1 MERQAAMQLL
11 NTLAQGID
19 PHSGESFPADSPYQ
33 HPDTVRALHQAVEA
47 LAAPAP
53 GRRSGAQGIPENAGK
68 PWSDDEDRVLAEAFD
83 AGKPITELA
92 QSHRRTRAARPGTAR
107 GPFGAAERPF
117 VAPVLRRPAEIAP
130 FAPGM

>member
-92 QSHRRTRAARPGTAR
+92 QSHRRTRAAIQAR
-107 GPFGAAERPF
+107 LVRLGKIEPSPDMPRYRMGLPAAE
-117 VAPVLRRPAEIAP
+117 AA
-130 FAPGM
+130 